1 MAQDRT
7 YPPCMLVVNGREF
20 ILTDNNEQRVKKELY
35 KLYKP
40 ETLVEEWVGGEY
52 SNTIEL
58 EYIFNKY

>member
-40 ETLVEEWVGGEY
+40 ETLVEEWVGGICI
-52 SNTIEL
+52 NTLEL
-58 EYIFNKY
+58 RDIFQEK

>member
-20 ILTDNNEQRVKKELY
+20 ILTDVNEQRIKKELY

-40 ETLVEEWVGGEY
+40 ETLVEEVVDGIIV
-52 SNTIEL
+52 NTL
-58 EYIFNKY
+58 MLKDVFSQ